1 MIKID
6 SKKSNFNKKLEIILN
21 RRRKLDNSNTKIVSK
36 IQMMSQISR
45 AKKRTSLLLFV
56 KFLCMRL

>member
-36 IQMMSQISR
+36 IITDI
-45 AKKRTSLLLFV
+45 KKDKKSVTEI
-56 KFLCMRL
+56 

>member
-36 IQMMSQISR
+36 IITNI
-45 AKKRTSLLLFV
+45 KKNNITEI
-56 KFLCMRL
+56 

>member
-36 IQMMSQISR
+36 IITDI
-45 AKKRTSLLLFV
+45 KKDKKKSV
-56 KFLCMRL
+56 NEI

>member
-6 SKKSNFNKKLEIILN
+6 SKKSNFYKKLEIILN

-36 IQMMSQISR
+36 IITDI
-45 AKKRTSLLLFV
+45 KKDKKKALMKYEI
-56 KFLCMRL
+56 KFSKKAI